1 MLSTKTF
8 TTHVSPEEME
18 KEMKQATKDE
28 MEKLATAM
36 KNNISKK
43 NDSIEEDFY
52 INTEQDDSDDDT
64 SSESSVSSAVKLLS
78 DINKIKSKEKK
89 GKKDKKDKK
98 KENLSLVQ
106 SVIWNEKLK
115 GEINKLESRIRYKDL
130 DMSNLNLEIIKLNE
144 VQDKYKTIESILTN
158 LQNKEIQI
166 FDLNQSFKNINLNQS
181 SKLIIYQLEELLK
194 KYEKFNT
201 IEKIG
206 LVTDKINSINNSTFS
221 RLILD
226 REQVILNEFSKT
238 QLSIYNQISYIN
250 HINHIKFYCYV
261 SIGCLILFCGL
272 WFMIY

>member
-1 MLSTKTF
+1 MLSAKTY
-8 TTHVSPEEME
+8 TTHISTAEME
-18 KEMKQATKDE
+18 KEMKQTTKNE
-28 MEKLATAM
+28 MEQLATAM
-36 KNNISKK
+36 KNNISKN
-43 NDSIEEDFY
+43 NDFIEEDFY
-52 INTEQDDSDDDT
+52 INTEQDESDDE
-64 SSESSVSSAVKLLS
+64 SLSESSCSSAVKLLN

-89 GKKDKKDKK
+89 GKKEKKEKK

-106 SVIWNEKLK
+106 SVIWIEKLK

-144 VQDKYKTIESILTN
+144 VQDKYKIIGDILTN

-166 FDLNQSFKNINLNQS
+166 FDLNQSYKNINVNQS

-194 KYEKFNT
+194 KYEKFNNL
-201 IEKIG
+201 EKIG
-206 LVTDKINSINNSTFS
+206 LLNEKVSSINNPIFS

-226 REQVILNEFSKT
+226 KEHVIVNEFSKT

-250 HINHIKFYCYV
+250 HLNHIKLYCYS

-272 WFMIY
+272 WYVIY

>member
-1 MLSTKTF
+1 MLSSKTF
-8 TTHVSPEEME
+8 TTHISPEEME
-18 KEMKQATKDE
+18 KEMKQATKEE

-52 INTEQDDSDDDT
+52 INTEQDDSEDDT

-89 GKKDKKDKK
+89 GKKDKKEKK

-106 SVIWNEKLK
+106 SVIMNEKLK

-144 VQDKYKTIESILTN
+144 VQDKYKIIGDVLTE

-194 KYEKFNT
+194 KYEKFNNL
-201 IEKIG
+201 EKIK
-206 LVTDKINSINNSTFS
+206 LSSEKISSINNPIFS
-221 RLILD
+221 RLIFD
-226 REQVILNEFSKT
+226 KEHVIVNEFSKT

-250 HINHIKFYCYV
+250 HINQIKFYCFV
-261 SIGCLILFCGL
+261 SFGFLILFCGIL
-272 WFMIY
+272 YVI